1 MSSSPFEAAAS
12 PGGRVVIP
20 APAVT
25 PPPFPSEVREPLLT
39 PRISS
44 YRSQSMQPP
53 SSWEAGTHMVKSIL
67 GVALLALPRVFSM
80 LGIGAGSIC
89 LAAVALLAYASLHA
103 LAKASARTGV
113 MNMSV
118 LAREEL
124 GVTGQAVLDMALIFN
139 CFGMLVVY
147 LVVIGD
153 MLVGSPGEPGILT
166 QDCGS
171 RRVVLAVVA
180 VVLLAPLVSST
191 STQSRSL
198 AGASALGVAAILLW
212 AAVSLILFIIA
223 ANNGA
228 LSHMHWW
235 PKGHALIGHGFKS
248 AVELTSLLSIMLVA
262 YTCHWTLQH
271 SMQSA
276 SSVRE
281 RQAQGVSA
289 GAIAAST
296 ATFLLISI
304 CSYGVFGNATSAD
317 VINNYS
323 VETLSKLLIPEL
335 AQAGF
340 FGIRLGVLIALLLS
354 FPLHASGREGM
365 RVAKDTFLKS
375 PVNLH
380 SPQSMEMEYSAV
392 VLINLTKPHTADG
405 APADLPVAA
414 RLPPAPARTWP
425 VPGNLCDPRRG
436 MARGGPPQR
445 HLECLD
451 PHRIDCRRAH
461 LPDPARPALHR
472 HGGDP
477 DRDPGL
483 QDPPPGWRPGADPL
497 RHWHWGSRHPA
508 PRHVRRQNPPLLRQT
523 CAPEMLAIHI
533 HDERHCPP

>member
-354 FPLHASGREGM
+354 FPLHMAPLRTSLWQLVFRQPLQGPGLYL
-365 RVAKDTFLKS
+365 VTYVTLGAAWLAAAHLSDIWS
-375 PVNLH
+375 
-380 SPQSMEMEYSAV
+380 
-392 VLINLTKPHTADG
+392 VLILIGSTAG
-405 APADLPVAA
+405 VLIS
-414 RLPPAPARTWP
+414 LI
-425 VPGNLCDPRRG
+425 L
-436 MARGGPPQR
+436 
-445 HLECLD
+445 
-451 PHRIDCRRAH
+451 
-461 LPDPARPALHR
+461 
-472 HGGDP
+472 
-477 DRDPGL
+477 PGL
-483 QDPPPGWRPGADPL
+483 LSIGMEETLTETR
-497 RHWHWGSRHPA
+497 GSKI
-508 PRHVRRQNPPLLRQT
+508 RRQGGGLVLILFGIGIG
-523 CAPEMLAIHI
+523 AAGILHLAMYAGKTPHF
-533 HDERHCPP
+533 